1 MGKLTKEQYEFWID
15 SADREPEE
23 LHSLFWDPW
32 SDEDGNPMTDDED
45 PRWLG
50 QWYEIDD
57 IHWM

>member
-1 MGKLTKEQYEFWID
+1 MNFGLTLQTE
-15 SADREPEE
+15 SSEE

-57 IHWM
+57 IHILDVMH